1 MVGSLMG
8 NREGPEVGSDDREDS
23 RHLCK
28 RFCWIPGGVQAGKVR
43 VDDRDKGFDGAFFL
57 GSKFFGEVWRNS
69 RVERVVFR
77 FGEIG
82 RFCKFLHRV
91 LKYSLV

>member
-1 MVGSLMG
+1 MG

-43 VDDRDKGFDGAFFL
+43 VDDRDKGFDGASFFRIGVFG
-57 GSKFFGEVWRNS
+57 GSLEKQQARKGGFP
-69 RVERVVFR
+69 FR
-77 FGEIG
+77 
-82 RFCKFLHRV
+82 
-91 LKYSLV
+91 